1 MITTL
6 YDGKVGTVLHVAVGI
21 DIQHTDY
28 CANGD
33 ILSRHG
39 ERIAL

>member
-6 YDGKVGTVLHVAVGI
+6 YDGKVGTVLPVAVGI

-33 ILSRHG
+33 ILTGHS